1 MVTIE
6 EHESIMNQEIQK
18 IEDEFEKV
26 INERD
31 SEDALNQK
39 IRNIENEKTQE
50 QLRDL
55 QA

>member
-1 MVTIE
+1 MEIE

-31 SEDALNQK
+31 NEDALKEK

-50 QLRDL
+50 
-55 QA
+55 

>member
-1 MVTIE
+1 MMEIE
-6 EHESIMNQEIQK
+6 EHESIMNQEIEK

-31 SEDALNQK
+31 NEDSLKEK

-50 QLRDL
+50 
-55 QA
+55 